1 MWRLF
6 FFFIL
11 SIPIIV
17 LSWRSLS
24 STRNH
29 GFYRFFS
36 WESILWLLVSNYQFW
51 FEDPFGYKQLISW
64 ALLLI
69 SIVYVIL
76 GSILLN
82 KIGKPNKSKER
93 EALFQF
99 EKTTELVDQGIF
111 KYIRHPLYGSLI
123 ILTWGIFLKNTTIP
137 LLLVSLVSTVFL
149 YLTALFDEKE
159 CIDYFGTAYREYMK
173 RSKMFIPF
181 LF

>member
-24 STRNH
+24 SARNH

-36 WESILWLLVSNYQFW
+36 WESILWLLISNYQFW

-76 GSILLN
+76 GSILLI

-137 LLLVSLVSTVFL
+137 LLLVSLASTVFL

-159 CIDYFGTAYREYMK
+159 CIGYFGATYREYMK